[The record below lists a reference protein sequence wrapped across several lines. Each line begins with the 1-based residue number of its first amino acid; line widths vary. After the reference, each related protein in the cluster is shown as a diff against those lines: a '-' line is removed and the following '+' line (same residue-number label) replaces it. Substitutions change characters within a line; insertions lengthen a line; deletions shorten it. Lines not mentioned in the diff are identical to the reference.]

1 MMGPV
6 AVDPVID
13 TLMNVAIVAF
23 IGFLIWLY
31 ARKD

>member
-1 MMGPV
+1 MI
-6 AVDPVID
+6 DPVTID
-13 TLMNVAIVAF
+13 PLLDTIMNVLVVAF